1 MNDDRAAVIE
11 TQIGYAD
18 ACDSRDWSILERVF
32 TEDASGTY
40 GLYNPPD
47 RRGFEAMLSSFLDG
61 AGPTQHML
69 GNHVVEL
76 DGDIAHA
83 RCTVTATHGGRPGSG
98 REQETYVV
106 YGSYHDDLVRVPHGW
121 LIRHRRMIVD
131 LEVGDRRLIGS
142 A

>member
-1 MNDDRAAVIE
+1 MIE

-18 ACDSRDWSILERVF
+18 ACDSRDWSILQRVF
-32 TEDASGTY
+32 TEHATGAY

-47 RRGFEAMLSSFLDG
+47 RRGFEMMLSSFLDG

-76 DGDIAHA
+76 RGDVAHA
-83 RCTVTATHGGRPGSG
+83 RCSVTATHGGRPGSG
-98 REQETYVV
+98 REAETYIVF
-106 YGSYHDDLVRVPHGW
+106 GSYHDDLVRTPDGW
-121 LIRHRRMIVD
+121 RIQHRRMQVD
-131 LEVGDRRLIGS
+131 LEVGDRSLIGP